1 MTARSKS
8 LGGCRCNQRIPGG
21 TRCLPVLLALGCR
34 GEVVNVRPPI
44 LVSTNLVK
52 DNISARIIL
61 RAGETPES
69 LANAGCRHLNAT
81 GAGCT
86 HADQTAIQEELKN
99 LLVQFTDLNAG
110 EQIMQ
115 QIRFGW
121 NLLLSHRNAEEARLH
136 FVSAMAKFPDSP
148 FLLKEFAAAA
158 VLTHVLPRWG
168 DDGYMLYQADQSGNW
183 AHIIEPK
190 STFYA
195 MTLDTWETF
204 AAIRYR
210 TPRGF
215 LSEEEPE
222 LLAAGMPAH
231 AFVPVVDVQG
241 IDGNAF
247 LGGLVYEHRI
257 QHDLKVFKLL
267 ESKGLLRPKVALQ
280 AGDAYTRVLRSATRV
295 REGIM
300 ELTAEQWH
308 SIYPYH
314 NRRFYIHPC
323 QRLVQALNPASALET
338 RLLQS
343 SSQKVTSRAGGFLSA
358 GGVLV
363 IDNLLT
369 PEAMMHLRDFAELS
383 TVWYQERPNSLGAG
397 LSTGFSP
404 QLLAQVAE
412 ELKILLADV
421 LCDLP
426 LTNVWAFKFGDDSGT
441 DLRAD
446 QAAVNVH
453 LWLSPDGINQN
464 ESAGRIT
471 IYDATTDVEPLP
483 VEGGTGSMLEEL
495 VRQRDGKNISVPSR
509 QNRAVVFDSARIHAE
524 KSSIRRSEGNNFES
538 FEYQIS
544 VSLLFGLK
552 GLYCAQRRSA
562 KLMFE
567 DEVTRLAEGSTSNG

>member
-1 MTARSKS
+1 
-8 LGGCRCNQRIPGG
+8 
-21 TRCLPVLLALGCR
+21 
-34 GEVVNVRPPI
+34 
-44 LVSTNLVK
+44 
-52 DNISARIIL
+52 
-61 RAGETPES
+61 
-69 LANAGCRHLNAT
+69 
-81 GAGCT
+81 
-86 HADQTAIQEELKN
+86 
-99 LLVQFTDLNAG
+99 
-110 EQIMQ
+110 MQ

-158 VLTHVLPRWG
+158 VLTHVMPRWG

-183 AHIIEPK
+183 AHIMEPK

-222 LLAAGMPAH
+222 LLGAGMPAH
-231 AFVPVVDVQG
+231 AFVPVDMQG
-241 IDGNAF
+241 LDGNAA
-247 LGGLVYEHRI
+247 LGGLVSEHRI

-267 ESKGLLRPKVALQ
+267 ESKGLLPKVAQ
-280 AGDAYTRVLRSATRV
+280 ARDAYARVLRSATRV

-314 NRRFYIHPC
+314 NRRLYIHPC
-323 QRLVQALNPASALET
+323 PRLVQALNPASSLET

-369 PEAMMHLRDFAELS
+369 PEAMMQLRDFAELS
-383 TVWYQERPNSLGAG
+383 TVWYRERPNFLGAG

-404 QLLAQVAE
+404 QLLAQVVE

-426 LTNVWAFKFGDDSGT
+426 LTNVWAFKFGDQGT
-441 DLRAD
+441 DLLAD

-453 LWLSPDGINQN
+453 FWLSPDGIEQN
-464 ESAGRIT
+464 ESTGGIT

-483 VEGGTGSMLEEL
+483 LEGHSTGSMLEEL
-495 VRQRDGKNISVPSR
+495 VRQRDGNNISIPSL

-524 KSSIRRSEGNNFES
+524 KSSIRKSEGNRFEH
-538 FEYQIS
+538 QIS

-552 GLYCAQRRSA
+552 GLYCTQRRSA
-562 KLMFE
+562 KVTFE
-567 DEVTRLAEGSTSNG
+567 DEVTKLASEGSTSNGWPSVRPRRCANTFLWSAKCADHDASSPDAANHTQLSQLVQGLHKGTRAARLEGCVSAPPLVRTFLMRGSPSRS

>member
-1 MTARSKS
+1 M
-8 LGGCRCNQRIPGG
+8 
-21 TRCLPVLLALGCR
+21 
-34 GEVVNVRPPI
+34 
-44 LVSTNLVK
+44 
-52 DNISARIIL
+52 
-61 RAGETPES
+61 
-69 LANAGCRHLNAT
+69 
-81 GAGCT
+81 
-86 HADQTAIQEELKN
+86 
-99 LLVQFTDLNAG
+99 QFTDLNSG

-158 VLTHVLPRWG
+158 VLTHVMPRWG

-183 AHIIEPK
+183 AHIMEPK

-222 LLAAGMPAH
+222 LLGAGMPAH
-231 AFVPVVDVQG
+231 AFVPVDMQG
-241 IDGNAF
+241 LDGNAA
-247 LGGLVYEHRI
+247 LGGLVSEHRI

-267 ESKGLLRPKVALQ
+267 ESKGLLPKVAQ
-280 AGDAYTRVLRSATRV
+280 ARDAYARVLRSATRV

-314 NRRFYIHPC
+314 NRRLYIHPC
-323 QRLVQALNPASALET
+323 PRLVQALNPASSLET

-343 SSQKVTSRAGGFLSA
+343 SSQKLTSRAGGFLSA

-369 PEAMMHLRDFAELS
+369 PEAMMQLRDFAELS
-383 TVWYQERPNSLGAG
+383 TVWYRERPNFLGAG

-426 LTNVWAFKFGDDSGT
+426 LTNVWAFKFGDQGT
-441 DLRAD
+441 DLLAD

-453 LWLSPDGINQN
+453 FWLSPDGIEQN
-464 ESAGRIT
+464 ESTGGIT

-483 VEGGTGSMLEEL
+483 LEGHSTGSMLEEL
-495 VRQRDGKNISVPSR
+495 VRQRDGNNISIPSL

-524 KSSIRRSEGNNFES
+524 KSSIRKSEGNRFEH
-538 FEYQIS
+538 QIS

-552 GLYCAQRRSA
+552 GLYCTQRRSA
-562 KLMFE
+562 KVTFE
-567 DEVTRLAEGSTSNG
+567 DEVTKLASEGSTSNG